1 VKKNEC
7 DGCRG
12 CPACIR
18 MQNMHGTCEYVAKT
32 ERCTCDRLLN
42 MEQLGRRTKNV
53 QTFLKTDST
62 DRVRLAYWRRWMND
76 EGIKAGLMVEPT
88 KPAPNLLK
96 TDGEPSNDD

>member
-1 VKKNEC
+1 
-7 DGCRG
+7 
-12 CPACIR
+12 

-53 QTFLKTDST
+53 QSTLKTEST
-62 DRVRLAYWRRWMND
+62 DRVRLRYWIRWARTTGIE
-76 EGIKAGLMVEPT
+76 EGWMVEPT